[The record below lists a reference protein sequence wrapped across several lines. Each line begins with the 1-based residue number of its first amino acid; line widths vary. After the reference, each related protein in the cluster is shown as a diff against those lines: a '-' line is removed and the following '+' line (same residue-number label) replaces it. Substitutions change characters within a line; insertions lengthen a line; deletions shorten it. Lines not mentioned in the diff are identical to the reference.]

1 MTPRPAVSLILACL
15 FAFAGSWAVA
25 AGQEP
30 SEADVKRLQ
39 QEIGRLQ
46 SQLQGF
52 KGQQSGLQQALRQ
65 SEIAMGKL
73 AREISAIKGQLKRQQ
88 DTLDSLE
95 QRRVELTELKAK
107 QRDYINRQIVIAYQ
121 LGRQKKLKL
130 LLNQE
135 DPTRLSRAITYLDY
149 FNRARIQYLRDY
161 ADTIAEIDRVE
172 PLIVKETERLA
183 KTQFKLE
190 QQSRALAEQGH
201 KRKQALATIAGA
213 IKSKD
218 HEIKTRKQERE
229 RLEQLLKAVEQ
240 AVANLKLPSEYKAF
254 AQRKGKMTWPAKGKQ
269 GNRFG
274 SRKGETDIRWQG
286 VQLYANEGTPVRS
299 IHNGRVVYA
308 DWFRGQ
314 GMLIIVDHGGG
325 YMSLYGHNSSLLRQ
339 TGDWVAAGEPIA
351 AVGRSGG
358 LNTASLYFEIRKD
371 GKPQDPRRW
380 CKK

>member
-1 MTPRPAVSLILACL
+1 MTPGQPVKLLLVCLLALLCANLI
-15 FAFAGSWAVA
+15 A
-25 AGQEP
+25 AEQEP

-39 QEIGRLQ
+39 QEINQLQ
-46 SQLQGF
+46 SQLQDF

-65 SEIAMGKL
+65 SEVAMGKL

-95 QRRVELTELKAK
+95 QRRTQLGELKAK
-107 QRDYINRQIVIAYQ
+107 QQDYINRQIVIAYQ

-149 FNRARIQYLRDY
+149 FNRARIQYLKDY

-172 PLIVKETERLA
+172 PLILQETDRLA

-190 QQSRALAEQGH
+190 QQSRALAEEGN
-201 KRKQALATIAGA
+201 KRKQALSTIARA

-218 HEIKTRKQERE
+218 QQLKTRKQERQ

-240 AVANLKLPSEYKAF
+240 AVANLKLPSEYRAF
-254 AQRKGKMTWPAKGKQ
+254 AERRGKMQWPTKGKQ

-274 SRKGETDIRWQG
+274 ARKGESDIRWQG
-286 VQLYANEGTPVRS
+286 IQLYASEGTPVRS

-314 GMLIIVDHGGG
+314 GMLIIVDHGDG
-325 YMSLYGHNSSLLRQ
+325 YMSLYGNKSSLLRQ

-351 AVGRSGG
+351 TVGRSGG
-358 LNTASLYFEIRKD
+358 LDTASLYFEIRKD
-371 GKPQDPRRW
+371 GNPQDPRRW